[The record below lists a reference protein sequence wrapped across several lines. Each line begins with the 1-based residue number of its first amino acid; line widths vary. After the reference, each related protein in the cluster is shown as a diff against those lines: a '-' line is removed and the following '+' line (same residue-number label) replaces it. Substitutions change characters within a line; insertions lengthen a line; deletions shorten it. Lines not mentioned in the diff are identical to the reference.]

1 MRALLLVAAAC
12 AALVAAAPASA
23 GGRLVERGIVQS
35 VGPAQVVLR
44 ALDGTETTVAI
55 GSTTRMRLNGRP
67 VSLTSIREGFVAEAV
82 TAGPGPA
89 LVLRVFGRV
98 RQEAVV
104 GELVRILPRAVVLR
118 RDTGGRLRLLRSGTD
133 LEDYLL
139 EVPPEE
145 GTLLCFRR
153 SCPRAYLPHFRFR
166 FSTPMNS
173 RPFVWD
179 AANPPAVSPR

>member
-118 RDTGGRLRLLRSGTD
+118 RDTGGRLRVPVSGRTRVWRGGRVVSLRALRPGSHVRVVRARHGTARIVLV
-133 LEDYLL
+133 LE
-139 EVPPEE
+139 
-145 GTLLCFRR
+145 GHG
-153 SCPRAYLPHFRFR
+153 A
-166 FSTPMNS
+166 
-173 RPFVWD
+173 
-179 AANPPAVSPR
+179 